1 MTPDV
6 VQEIKDT
13 LHLIPEVIGTAAAIF
28 VVVLLRQLTAW
39 LTAWIA
45 LQNVHMAAQTGI
57 SRALSADPTL
67 TDEQAIKAGA
77 VHVIHTMKD
86 SLSKTGGEAK
96 DLIPILESKIPEAR
110 SRIADEVKP
119 C

>member
-1 MTPDV
+1 MTSDAI
-6 VQEIKDT
+6 QQLKDA
-13 LHLIPEVIGTAAAIF
+13 LHLIPEIIGTAAAIF

-45 LQNVHMAAQTGI
+45 LQNIHTAAQTGI
-57 SRALSADPTL
+57 SRALSVDPTL
-67 TDEQAIKAGA
+67 SDEQAIKAGA
-77 VHVIHTMKD
+77 VHVMHTMKD
-86 SLSKTGGEAK
+86 SLRKADGDAK

-110 SRIADEVKP
+110 ARIAEEVKP